1 MTEVNLLPPELRRR
15 QRTRSM
21 TRQIVLG
28 FAAVILL
35 LLMVFVYE
43 GKKLS
48 DTQVQLASRNARNA
62 ALEGQI
68 SSLQRF
74 ADLQTQL
81 NTKEQL
87 VTQLESNEV
96 LWSSVMHDLSMVMP
110 SDVFLTTFNG
120 TITMG
125 PGGWETTVGP
135 TGVIGGMQFVA
146 TSLDF
151 QNVALW
157 LDRMGDVDGW
167 GNSWVNSATK
177 TEGSDSTAS
186 TGVQFTGSVD
196 LSSAVAQNRPA
207 P

>member
-1 MTEVNLLPPELRRR
+1 
-15 QRTRSM
+15 M
-21 TRQIVLG
+21 TRQIILG

-48 DTQVQLASRNARNA
+48 DTQGQLASRNARNA
-62 ALEGQI
+62 ALESQI
-68 SSLQRF
+68 STLQRF

-81 NTKEQL
+81 NTKEKL

-96 LWSSVMHDLSMVMP
+96 LWSSVLHDLSMVMP

-120 TITMG
+120 QMSVG

-135 TGVIGGMQFVA
+135 SGVIGNLQFVA

-167 GNSWVNSATK
+167 GNSWVSSATK
-177 TEGSDSTAS
+177 SEGTDSTVS
-186 TGVQFTGSVD
+186 TGIQFTGSVD
-196 LSSAVAQNRPA
+196 LSTAAAQNRPA